1 MSPSLRRLV
10 ALPVA
15 TLAVL
20 ATLGTVSPAAGAGTP
35 AGGPRGCDRGT
46 LQARVHLPG
55 VTIAAADL
63 VTSGSYT
70 PPGAAEPVTDLPAL
84 CAVTVREAD
93 RAGNVATVSV
103 WLPVAWNGRFQGV
116 GGGGFACTVGFG
128 PLAGAARGG
137 YSTATTDCAH
147 TRPGFDGSFA
157 LTADGE
163 LNAPLIRRFA
173 STGIH
178 GMTVVAKALTTA
190 FYRRPAAYSY
200 FNGCSTGGRQG
211 LMEAQRYPGDYDGV
225 LAGAPAINWTRFIP
239 AEIWPQLVMQEA
251 GNVLPP
257 CKLAA
262 FTQAAVT
269 ACDARDGVTDGV
281 IGDPVRC
288 RWNPADLVGTATACG
303 TVTAADAA
311 VVAAIR
317 RGPVTR
323 AGRPLWFGLTPGTDF
338 AGLARTATVGDTTVQ
353 LPFPIAV
360 SWLGTW
366 LQRNPAWDWTTLTRA
381 QFERLFRQSVRE
393 FSGVIATDDPD
404 LSAFAR
410 HGGKVLL
417 WHGLSDSLI
426 FPQGTVHYYER
437 VQDAMGGP
445 ARTARFARLFL
456 APGAEHCRQGAGPAP
471 TDPLAALVA
480 WVERGRAP
488 ATLRADLVDPATGA
502 VTRSRILCPY
512 PAQARW
518 TGRGSTDDARNFA
531 CTPRHA

>member
-1 MSPSLRRLV
+1 MSQPLRRLV

-15 TLAVL
+15 MLAVVASL
-20 ATLGTVSPAAGAGTP
+20 AAVSPASGADAGTP
-35 AGGPRGCDRGT
+35 RPCDRAA
-46 LQARVHLPG
+46 LAARLRLPG
-55 VTIAAADL
+55 VTVAAADP
-63 VTSGSYT
+63 VTSGGYT
-70 PPGAAEPVTDLPAL
+70 PPGAAQPVTGLPPL

-93 RAGNVATVSV
+93 GAGNVATVSV

-116 GGGGFACTVGFG
+116 GGGGYSCTVGFSA
-128 PLAGAARGG
+128 LTAAARGG
-137 YSTATTDCAH
+137 YATATTDCAH
-147 TRPGFDGSFA
+147 TGSALDGGFA
-157 LTADGE
+157 LTPDGE
-163 LNAPLIRRFA
+163 LDRPLIRRFA
-173 STGIH
+173 STGVH
-178 GMTVVAKALTTA
+178 GMTAVGKTLTAA
-190 FYRRPAAYSY
+190 FYRRPPAYSY

-211 LMEAQRYPGDYDGV
+211 LMEAQRYPADYDGV

-239 AEIWPQLVMQEA
+239 AELWPQLVMKES
-251 GNVLPP
+251 GDVLPP

-262 FTQAAVT
+262 FTQAAVA

-281 IGDPVRC
+281 IGDPMRC
-288 RWNPADLVGTATACG
+288 RWNPAALVGTATACG
-303 TVTAADAA
+303 TITAGDAA
-311 VVAAIR
+311 VVAAIW

-323 AGRPLWFGLTPGTDF
+323 SGHPLWFGLTRGTDF
-338 AGLARTATVGDTTVQ
+338 SGLARTATVDGATVQ
-353 LPFPIAV
+353 LPFPIPVA
-360 SWLGTW
+360 WLGTW
-366 LQRNPAWDWTTLTRA
+366 LRRDPAWDWTTLTRA
-381 QFERLFRQSVRE
+381 EFERLFRQSVRE
-393 FSGVIATDDPD
+393 LSGVIATDDPD

-410 HGGKVLL
+410 HGGKVLI

-437 VQDAMGGP
+437 VQAATGGP
-445 ARTARFARLFL
+445 ARTASFARLFL

-518 TGRGSTDDARNFA
+518 TGRGSPDDARTFT
-531 CTPRHA
+531 CTTRHT